1 MIVEQRI
8 YTLVPG
14 MVGKY
19 MDFYTKQ
26 GQAIQRPQLGRFL
39 GYYYSEIGTLNQV
52 IHMWAY
58 KDLGEREA
66 RRAKQNKDERWIP
79 YAAETRKII
88 VAQENHALTPIGAW
102 SALIERFFDGDS
114 ATGGSDAARPS
125 GHEELTRRAVIEWT
139 ATRLKW
145 GAIDV
150 YRQALER
157 YEQMASIPR
166 PGHVPMHYLALSGP
180 QATVYSF
187 QVFDSFDEREAHL
200 ERRHA
205 CPAWAALKKAGDDC
219 IVSRELRFLKPF
231 DLWIP
236 ELGALRR
243 FINDH
248 APGRNA

>member
-8 YTLVPG
+8 YTLAPG

-19 MDFYTKQ
+19 IDFYTKQ

-58 KDLGEREA
+58 KDLSEREA
-66 RRAKQNKDERWIP
+66 RRARQNKDELWIP
-79 YAAETRKII
+79 YAAEARKII
-88 VAQENHALTPIGAW
+88 VAQENHVLKPIGAW
-102 SALIERFFDGDS
+102 AAMIERFFG
-114 ATGGSDAARPS
+114 GGSSTPEADETKPA
-125 GHEELTRRAVIEWT
+125 GHEDLTRSAVVEWT
-139 ATRLKW
+139 TTRLKW
-145 GAIDV
+145 GTVDV
-150 YRQALER
+150 YRKALEQ
-157 YEQMASIPR
+157 YEQTARISSSN
-166 PGHVPMHYLALSGP
+166 HVPLHYLALSGP

-187 QVFDSFDEREAHL
+187 QIFDSFDEREARA
-200 ERRHA
+200 ESEQA
-205 CPAWAALKKAGDDC
+205 CPAWAALQKAGSDC
-219 IVSRELRFLKPF
+219 VMSRELRFLKPF

-248 APGRNA
+248 APGR